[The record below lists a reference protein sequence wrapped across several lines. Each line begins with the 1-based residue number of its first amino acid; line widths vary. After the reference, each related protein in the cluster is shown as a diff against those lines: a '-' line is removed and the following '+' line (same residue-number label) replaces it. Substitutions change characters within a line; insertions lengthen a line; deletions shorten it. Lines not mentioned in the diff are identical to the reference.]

1 MFKKTRLAQIGL
13 CCLALA
19 GCATSQSTALQQ
31 SQHNMERVESSVK
44 DTSSRLVRYVDA
56 HPTSGNS
63 LSDRKDYFRADGSL
77 SPYLQEWAQELA
89 ELQSIPLASIE
100 DLLKS
105 ANYNAQAARLMAPSK
120 GGIKRSWSTYKNR
133 FIEPIRL
140 KAGLD
145 FWQQH
150 EAAINQSA
158 QQYGVPPEII
168 VSIIGVETIYGNYTG
183 DFSVLDALLTLGF
196 SYPDNNR
203 PERGQLFRDQLADL
217 IVLHHQ
223 GKLNAREVKGS
234 FAGAMGLPQFMPGSL
249 MRYAVD
255 ADGDGEIDLYH
266 SIPDIT
272 ASVAN
277 FLVEHGWQSGLPV
290 FAPVVLNDSQAKPL
304 IDGGLKPLLNW
315 EQIKQAQAV
324 KKAPDSKP
332 AWTNQPL
339 GIIDLAEQSQGT
351 AEYRLATP
359 NFFAI
364 TSYNRSYFY
373 AATVADFAQLLL
385 AKHTGR

>member
-1 MFKKTRLAQIGL
+1 MFKKTRLVQISL

-19 GCATSQSTALQQ
+19 GCAASQSTALQPTVAVNEEAVVTP
-31 SQHNMERVESSVK
+31 SIKN
-44 DTSSRLVRYVDA
+44 TPTAIDA
-56 HPTSGNS
+56 HPTSGS
-63 LSDRKDYFRADGSL
+63 SISGRTDYFQADGIL
-77 SPYLQEWAQELA
+77 SPYLQEWANELA
-89 ELQSIPLASIE
+89 RLQSIPIADIE
-100 DLLKS
+100 KLLKS
-105 ANYNAQAARLMAPSK
+105 ANYNAQAAKLMTPSK
-120 GGIKRSWSTYKNR
+120 GRIKRSWSTYKNR
-133 FIEPIRL
+133 FIEPIRIQ
-140 KAGLD
+140 AGLE

-150 EAAINQSA
+150 EAAINRSA

-183 DFSVLDALLTLGF
+183 DFKVLDALLTLGF
-196 SYPDNNR
+196 SYPDNSR

-223 GKLNAREVKGS
+223 GNLNAHEAKGS

-255 ADGDGEIDLYH
+255 ADGDGEIDLYN

-277 FLVEHGWQSGLPV
+277 FLIEHGWQTGLPV
-290 FAPVVLNDSQAKPL
+290 FASVQLQDNQAKTL
-304 IDGGLKPLLNW
+304 VDGGLKPLLDW
-315 EQIKQAQAV
+315 DRIQQAQAI
-324 KKAPDSKP
+324 KAAPQSEQM
-332 AWTNQPL
+332 WMHEPL
-339 GIIDLAEQSQGT
+339 GVIDLVEQSKGT

-373 AATVADFAQLLL
+373 AATVADFAELLL
-385 AKHTGR
+385 IKHTSR